1 MFNSDFDNHASATD
15 TSLSRADSFAG
26 SKLVSTTNSFPEV
39 LEHATLRRPLAPKF
53 LMLHNGDWRKN
64 LLQSDLEWQFKQL
77 KKSKDCIHL
86 NCYKGWVDGE
96 CRMELLNDLCC
107 YNLRENA
114 RAFSHD
120 YAERD
125 KLASDRIQAVFG
137 RLDDHPEPIC
147 IVRVRRDDNAEDLY
161 YVPDFFFYRAVCR
174 DESDDIFETEDSR
187 FNITYIGAANIYFH
201 SLTIDEKAAPAVDWY
216 YNTMTCIMMD
226 NVSATSGGVGDE
238 R

>member
-1 MFNSDFDNHASATD
+1 MFNSDFDNHSSATD

-26 SKLVSTTNSFPEV
+26 SKPVSATNSFSESI
-39 LEHATLRRPLAPKF
+39 EQATLRRPLAPKL

-64 LLQSDLEWQFKQL
+64 LLQSDLEWQFKLL

-96 CRMELLNDLCC
+96 CRMELLDDLCC
-107 YNLRENA
+107 YNLGEKV

-120 YAERD
+120 YAESD

-137 RLDDHPEPIC
+137 RLDERPEPIC
-147 IVRVRRDDNAEDLY
+147 IMRFRSDDDADDLY

-174 DESDDIFETEDSR
+174 DESYDIYETEDSY
-187 FNITYIGAANIYFH
+187 FNITYIGAANIFFH
-201 SLTIDEKAAPAVDWY
+201 SITTDEKSAPAVDWY
-216 YNTMTCIMMD
+216 YKTMTCMMLD
-226 NVSATSGGVGDE
+226 NVSAVNGGASDE
-238 R
+238 